1 MKRWPVIAA
10 AVLLFLSGLG
20 TGWLLARPRSA
31 GGPPPPPAG
40 GPPEAQLARML
51 EARLFAVRRL
61 ERELDLTPEQRARI
75 EALVQETQGR
85 TRQAWQEMQ
94 PRLRDEFRRLR
105 EDIRAVLTPE
115 QREQFDRLQRRPRPG
130 PAGEPRHRLGRPQ
143 D

>member
-20 TGWLLARPRSA
+20 TGWLLARPR
-31 GGPPPPPAG
+31 GGVPPPHAG
-40 GPPEAQLARML
+40 GPPEVQFARMM
-51 EARLFAVRRL
+51 EARLFAIRRL
-61 ERELDLTPEQRARI
+61 ERELDLTPEQRERI
-75 EALVQETQGR
+75 EALVKETQGR
-85 TRQAWQEMQ
+85 TRQAWQDLQ

-115 QREQFDRLQRRPRPG
+115 QRGQFEELLRRPRPG
-130 PAGEPRHRLGRPQ
+130 PGGEPRPRPGRPQ